1 MPTVAELEAKKAS
14 IAAEKDKA
22 VAKAKKDAAK
32 VNEQLRKIRAAAKLE
47 AALEGLTDEERTEAL
62 GEVSG

>member
-62 GEVSG
+62 AEVT